1 MVIIAM
7 VLAAGRVVIG
17 LALLASP
24 SLAATRWLGPA
35 VGSGGP
41 AVAVRAL
48 GVRDSAL
55 GGGLIASALM
65 GEPILIWLLAGV
77 ASDLVDMVATGL
89 AGEAIERPA
98 RIGTVVLAGTASIAG
113 LVLALSL
120 PVPV

>member
-1 MVIIAM
+1 M
-7 VLAAGRVVIG
+7 VLAAGRVLLGV
-17 LALLASP
+17 ALLASP

-48 GVRDSAL
+48 GIRDAAI
-55 GGGLIASALM
+55 GGGLIASALI
-65 GEPILIWLLAGV
+65 GDPILIWLLAGV

-89 AGEAIERPA
+89 AGDDITRTA
-98 RIGTVVLAGTASIAG
+98 RLGTVGLAGGSSIVG

-120 PVPV
+120 PMPV